1 MTETF
6 HFSISM
12 ISRGKS
18 KSAVASAAYISCEKI
33 KNEWDG
39 EVHDYHNKKE
49 LLHSEIFLPE
59 NVPIAL
65 KDRTTLWNSVEL
77 NEKAS
82 NAQLA
87 RNFII
92 ALPKE
97 LSFEENKRLITDFI
111 QENFVSKGMIADLAI
126 HDEGN
131 EENNNIHAHIM
142 TTLLNK
148 ISSLPKGKEFVL
160 RELIA
165 TPPALIGR
173 WFYENVN
180 KGLVKNVEHIGKAE
194 GGVEKYK
201 RI

>member
-1 MTETF
+1 MAETF

-39 EVHDYHNKKE
+39 EVHDYHNKKG
-49 LLHSEIFLPE
+49 LLHSQIYLPE
-59 NVPIAL
+59 NIP
-65 KDRTTLWNSVEL
+65 KEFQDRSFLWNSVEL

-97 LSFEENKRLITDFI
+97 LSFEENKNLITDFI
-111 QENFVSKGMIADLAI
+111 QKNFVSFFLF
-126 HDEGN
+126 
-131 EENNNIHAHIM
+131 
-142 TTLLNK
+142 LL
-148 ISSLPKGKEFVL
+148 S
-160 RELIA
+160 
-165 TPPALIGR
+165 
-173 WFYENVN
+173 
-180 KGLVKNVEHIGKAE
+180 
-194 GGVEKYK
+194 
-201 RI
+201 